1 MKGLRHLTI
10 WMCVL
15 AAVLGMGACS
25 RAEKDEDVRVDMT
38 APARTV
44 RESGRSYGY
53 GISMEVMTTRPRVSW
68 SS

>member
-15 AAVLGMGACS
+15 AAVLEWGHAAG
-25 RAEKDEDVRVDMT
+25 RKDEDVRVDMT
-38 APARTV
+38 APAKDR
-44 RESGRSYGY
+44 SGRAAGSYGY

>member
-38 APARTV
+38 APAKDSPGAAGHTV
-44 RESGRSYGY
+44 MAYL
-53 GISMEVMTTRPRVSW
+53 W
-68 SS
+68 K